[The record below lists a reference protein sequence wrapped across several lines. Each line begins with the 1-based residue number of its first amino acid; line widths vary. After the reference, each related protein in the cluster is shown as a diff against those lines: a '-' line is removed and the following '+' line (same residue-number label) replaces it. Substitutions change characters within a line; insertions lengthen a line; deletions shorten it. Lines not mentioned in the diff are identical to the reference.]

1 MVRESKLKL
10 DVSSMVTRDREEVK
24 VFASDGSEGKLMV
37 AHNYH
42 LARDKARKKIVPP
55 LRYDH
60 ADLISYA
67 LNVVEVLRDS
77 QTKTFK
83 ETFKIKDSKKM
94 VEGVE

>member
-1 MVRESKLKL
+1 MVGESQLKL

-24 VFASDGSEGKLMV
+24 VFASDGSEGKLV
-37 AHNYH
+37 VTHNYY
-42 LARDKARKKIVPP
+42 LARDKVRKKIVPP

-67 LNVVEVLRDS
+67 LNVVEVLQDS
-77 QTKTFK
+77 QTKTFRK
-83 ETFKIKDSKKM
+83 TFKIKDSKKL